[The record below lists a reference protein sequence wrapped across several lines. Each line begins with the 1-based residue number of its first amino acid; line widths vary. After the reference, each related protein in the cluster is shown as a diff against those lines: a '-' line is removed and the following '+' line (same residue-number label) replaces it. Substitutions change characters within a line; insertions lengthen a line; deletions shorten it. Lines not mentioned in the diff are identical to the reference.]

1 MVQHRKSS
9 SIIHYSNE
17 IKGENQ
23 MITSI
28 DNRQPL
34 KNSKSIHHF
43 LINSQT
49 VDKGQLYQL
58 AKVHYQKYV
67 TDVVHLCKVLKHS
80 QQSVKTK
87 YCLYS
92 STFHRMPQSV
102 QLTKNEQ
109 TLEKKQKAGL
119 FSK

>member
-67 TDVVHLCKVLKHS
+67 K
-80 QQSVKTK
+80 
-87 YCLYS
+87 
-92 STFHRMPQSV
+92 M
-102 QLTKNEQ
+102 
-109 TLEKKQKAGL
+109 
-119 FSK
+119 